1 MIFVKSATGVDFND
15 TAAVLRYLETDE
27 TWRALQARFG
37 TLRIQPA
44 ITTNKDALKRL
55 VEKAEANAK
64 DYGMDYSDPQFNQYF
79 FVTFTNKSADPVDLY
94 CGLKGSTRFAHVQFK
109 LPTGRASSDHYKNA
123 APPAD
128 RGIGALLLR
137 SAVPDLPVGLAKR
150 KVVLIEK
157 DYPAHIPTQLINAN
171 PPRIPSGD
179 IKDITHAASSLGIV
193 GADWASNVN
202 ADKTTA
208 IATGVQLYRCPF
220 LIALNGDP
228 LPMLASAILDAGA
241 ALQPGDVILIEQQ
254 ANTSTASWVPVEV
267 DPEVWAAI
275 RTVTLNG
282 IIVVE
287 PAGNGQKNLAT
298 VIGKYKVTETTFGDR
313 PLDGSLP
320 LSSGAIVVA
329 SAYAG
334 EDDPSY
340 LGWPLESTNHGAI
353 IDCWAWGE
361 SIRTIEATGTA
372 SNQLLRLYDDQSPV
386 TTADGFGETSG
397 AAAIVAGAIA
407 MMQGVRSAPQLP
419 VPLNGPQV
427 RDLLRRHGP
436 LGQDALAQRR
446 MPDLMSMLGE
456 LNPPAPPPVG

>member
-1 MIFVKSATGVDFND
+1 MFVKDAPGVDFNND
-15 TAAVLRYLETDE
+15 AAVLRHLQSDE
-27 TWRALQARFG
+27 TWRGLQERFG
-37 TLRIQPA
+37 TLGIQRA
-44 ITTNKDALKRL
+44 ITTDRQALERL
-55 VEKAEANAK
+55 VKQATANAK
-64 DYGMDYSDPQFNQYF
+64 DYGMDYSDPQFNHYF

-94 CGLKGSTRFAHVQFK
+94 CGLKGSARFAHIQFK
-109 LPTGRASSDHYKNA
+109 LPTRRASSDHYKNP
-123 APPAD
+123 APPVD

-137 SAVPDLPVGLAKR
+137 GAVPDLPLGLAKR
-150 KVVLIEK
+150 KIVLIEK
-157 DYPAHIPTQLINAN
+157 DYPAAIPTQLINAN
-171 PPRIPSGD
+171 PPRIPSGE
-179 IKDITHAASSLGIV
+179 INDITHAASSLGIV
-193 GADWASNVN
+193 GADWASNLN
-202 ADKTTA
+202 TNQTTA

-220 LIALNGDP
+220 LIVLNGEP

-241 ALQPGDVILIEQQ
+241 ALQQGDVILIEQQ
-254 ANTSTASWVPVEV
+254 ASTSTSSWVPVEV

-298 VIGKYKVTETTFGDR
+298 VIGRYKVTDTTFGDR
-313 PLDGSLP
+313 PLDGSP
-320 LSSGAIVVA
+320 ALSSGAIVVA

-353 IDCWAWGE
+353 IDCWARGE

-372 SNQLLRLYDDQSPV
+372 SNQILRLYDDQSPL
-386 TTADGFGETSG
+386 TTGDGFGETSG

-407 MMQGVRSAPQLP
+407 MMQGVRSKAQMP
-419 VPLNGPQV
+419 VLFNGPQV

-446 MPDLMSMLGE
+446 MPDLMSMLPE
-456 LNPPAPPPVG
+456 LRPPPPADG